1 MDEQS
6 VEELYDIFS
15 LQSWDLPQVVE
26 SFSMLKRKLKVE
38 KLYGLDLYKQLKA
51 GLAKVW
57 KAKELFS
64 LLDRRA
70 NLNEYIGQ
78 KAAKD
83 IHVLIVGAG
92 PVGLRLAIDCILLG
106 SEVIVIEKRNTFSR
120 NNVLHL
126 WPFTIDDLRQLGA
139 KKFYGKFC
147 AGAIDHISI
156 RSLQC
161 ILEGLSPLGCETL
174 LQCRVFGHS

>member
-15 LQSWDLPQVVE
+15 LRSWDLPQVVE

-70 NLNEYIGQ
+70 NQNEYIGQ
-78 KAAKD
+78 VNTEF
-83 IHVLIVGAG
+83 ILIQSQG
-92 PVGLRLAIDCILLG
+92 I
-106 SEVIVIEKRNTFSR
+106 
-120 NNVLHL
+120 
-126 WPFTIDDLRQLGA
+126 
-139 KKFYGKFC
+139 
-147 AGAIDHISI
+147 
-156 RSLQC
+156 
-161 ILEGLSPLGCETL
+161 
-174 LQCRVFGHS
+174 